1 MLTIT
6 TVMEGGSYCLQES
19 PVHGRKEGT
28 ACSGLWW
35 RKESTPPYWMD
46 VEQPAGEAAEG
57 HLEHLGGGGS
67 QGTHQGGLA
76 LVDVG

>member
-1 MLTIT
+1 MAC
-6 TVMEGGSYCLQES
+6 GG
-19 PVHGRKEGT
+19 GRK
-28 ACSGLWW
+28 
-35 RKESTPPYWMD
+35 STPPYWMD

-76 LVDVG
+76 LVDVGLKVDDDEILTICF